1 MSPGRHGA
9 SVEEMAKEVNKTREQ
24 LESADKALK
33 HMAQLNKALKASLI
47 TRLGK
52 WQEFRRHIALR
63 CKLVFAFHLSQR
75 GYYGKVLFNHD
86 AQTLM
91 LRVSRLLY
99 LYGGIWGTDGAGER
113 RYKRMTRR

>member
-1 MSPGRHGA
+1 
-9 SVEEMAKEVNKTREQ
+9 MAKEVNKTREQ

-33 HMAQLNKALKASLI
+33 HMAQLNKALTASLI

-52 WQEFRRHIALR
+52 WQEIRRHIPLR
-63 CKLVFAFHLSQR
+63 CKLVFAFHLSWQR

-91 LRVSRLLY
+91 LRVSPLLY
-99 LYGGIWGTDGAGER
+99 GETWVL
-113 RYKRMTRR
+113 MVLVSVATNG